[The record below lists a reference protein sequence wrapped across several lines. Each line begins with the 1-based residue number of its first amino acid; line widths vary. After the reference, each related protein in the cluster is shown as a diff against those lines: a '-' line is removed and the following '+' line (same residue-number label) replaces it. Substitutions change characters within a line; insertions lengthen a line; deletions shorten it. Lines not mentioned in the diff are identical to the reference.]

1 MDYGLIGE
9 RLGHSYSPQ
18 IHRVL
23 GDYDYRLYPMTG
35 EQLRETLKRRDF
47 KGLNVTIPYKK
58 DVLPFCDVI
67 SDTVREVGSA
77 NTLYFQDG
85 KLYAENTDLPG
96 MLFMLDRAGITLTG
110 KKVVILGSGGTS
122 LTAQAAC
129 RAAQAAAYIVVSR
142 SGPVTYETLY
152 EKHTD
157 AEIIINSTPVGMYPK
172 NLEAPVDIRRFPKL
186 CGVADVI
193 YNPAKTALLLDTEE
207 AGIPH
212 IDGLWMLVAQAWH
225 AARLFLGED
234 IPEEKIAEAY
244 KSVRRECLNLVLAGM
259 PGSGKSTLGRM
270 AAASLGKRFVDLDE
284 EIVKRFGPIPE
295 IFKNQG
301 EAAFRDMESEIAREY
316 GKESGCV
323 IAAGGGAVLR
333 NENIRALRQN
343 AIVVWVRRDLSRL
356 STEGRPL
363 STGMEALKRMEEART
378 HLYRVCADYE
388 IFNNSTPDE
397 AIKRLLEGFDE
408 AADPERTEPE
418 HAGHPGKTLVR
429 HPDL

>member
-1 MDYGLIGE
+1 MEYGLIGE

-23 GDYDYRLYPMTG
+23 GDYDYRLYPMPL
-35 EQLRETLKRRDF
+35 EQLNETLKCRDF
-47 KGLNVTIPYKK
+47 KGLNITIPYKK
-58 DVLPFCDVI
+58 DVLPFCDEV
-67 SDTVREVGSA
+67 SDTVRAVGSA
-77 NTLYFQDG
+77 NTLYFRDG
-85 KLYAENTDLPG
+85 KLCAENTDLPG
-96 MLFMLDRAGITLTG
+96 MLFMLERAGIALTG

-129 RAAQAAAYIVVSR
+129 RARKAAEYIVVSR
-142 SGPVTYETLY
+142 SGPVTYEDLY
-152 EKHTD
+152 ARHTD

-172 NLEAPVDIRRFPKL
+172 NLEAPVDIRRFPRL

-225 AARLFLGED
+225 AARLFLNAD

-244 KSVRRECLNLVLAGM
+244 KSVRRECLNLILVGM
-259 PGSGKSTLGRM
+259 PGSGKSTLGRT
-270 AAASLGKRFVDLDE
+270 AAEKLGKRFIDLDA

-295 IFKNQG
+295 IFKHQG
-301 EAAFRDMESEIAREY
+301 EAAFRDMESEIVKEY
-316 GKESGCV
+316 GKESGSV

-333 NENIRALRQN
+333 KENVRSFRQN
-343 AIVVWVRRDLSRL
+343 AIVAWVQRDLARL

-363 STGMEALKRMEEART
+363 STGQEALRRMEETRT
-378 HLYRVCADYE
+378 PLYRACADYTVE
-388 IFNNSTPDE
+388 NNGTPDE
-397 AIKRLLEGFDE
+397 AVKQLLEGFDE

-418 HAGHPGKTLVR
+418 HVGLS
-429 HPDL
+429 